1 MPGCALRLCRTH
13 RRGRWRCF
21 RRPDPQDQSG
31 AATALTIWRGPRSRD
46 AVEWSTRGRREH
58 PLESCPACRLKPH
71 WARLDSTLASHLRK
85 MSLRKF
91 SGATTMFFT
100 TRDERAHGLHSYWTH
115 RRGVG
120 FFVFLATAWAMLC
133 ATPPAA
139 AQTAAQK
146 SARFVVNIAPGG
158 IVDAVARVVAQ
169 RLPEVWGQQVVVDNR
184 PGASGNIGGEMV
196 ARSAPDGLTWLI
208 SLDNVATVN
217 SSLYRNSTFD
227 AARDLAPVTML
238 VVSPLV
244 MVVNPAL
251 PVRSARELVQLA
263 RTRPGEIRFATAGS
277 GTPQHF
283 AGVLLSSLAHIR
295 MEHIPYKGSIAA
307 ITDVASGQ
315 VELMIPSFTS
325 AMPLIQA
332 KKVRALAVTS
342 AQRLPAMPEL
352 PTVAEAGV
360 PGYEVNFWVGMFAP
374 VRTPA
379 DTVRAAQQAVSK
391 VLARPDIRERL
402 AQDVMLPVGNTPEE
416 LAQVIR
422 TDAAKWASLIKAFN
436 LQTD

>member
-31 AATALTIWRGPRSRD
+31 AAPALTIWRGPRSRD

-133 ATPPAA
+133 AMPPAA

-158 IVDAVARVVAQ
+158 IGN
-169 RLPEVWGQQVVVDNR
+169 LPRHG
-184 PGASGNIGGEMV
+184 
-196 ARSAPDGLTWLI
+196 
-208 SLDNVATVN
+208 
-217 SSLYRNSTFD
+217 
-227 AARDLAPVTML
+227 
-238 VVSPLV
+238 
-244 MVVNPAL
+244 
-251 PVRSARELVQLA
+251 
-263 RTRPGEIRFATAGS
+263 
-277 GTPQHF
+277 
-283 AGVLLSSLAHIR
+283 
-295 MEHIPYKGSIAA
+295 
-307 ITDVASGQ
+307 
-315 VELMIPSFTS
+315 
-325 AMPLIQA
+325 
-332 KKVRALAVTS
+332 
-342 AQRLPAMPEL
+342 
-352 PTVAEAGV
+352 
-360 PGYEVNFWVGMFAP
+360 
-374 VRTPA
+374 
-379 DTVRAAQQAVSK
+379 
-391 VLARPDIRERL
+391 
-402 AQDVMLPVGNTPEE
+402 
-416 LAQVIR
+416 
-422 TDAAKWASLIKAFN
+422 
-436 LQTD
+436 